1 MIKIGRRLIFIG
13 CMVLI
18 LLLSGCS
25 RKDTKVLN
33 ILNWSSYIPDSV
45 IREFEK
51 ETGIQ
56 VNYSTYSSNEECL
69 AKVSSAK
76 EGTYDLIFPSDY
88 MIEIMISRNML
99 EQLDTS
105 KLNNITNLDS
115 IYLQQSF
122 DPRNQYS
129 LPFVMAS
136 TVIAVNREHIK
147 DNIDSYQDLLNK
159 DYVNCIT
166 LIDDQRIIIG
176 MALLANGYDM
186 NTVNEEELEV
196 AKDWL
201 LQLKPNIK
209 AFDSDS
215 PKNFLIT
222 EEADIAVLWNAEAA
236 LAYQENKNIEFI
248 YPKEG
253 SALSMDNFAIP
264 KGASHI
270 DEAYHFID
278 YILRADVM
286 EKIIQSYPY
295 KNVNQATQALLK
307 PDYLYNIASNIP
319 SDIIEDGF
327 YVKNIGEAVKLYD
340 KLWAEIK

>member
-1 MIKIGRRLIFIG
+1 MKKLSKII
-13 CMVLI
+13 VLVI
-18 LLLSGCS
+18 CVISLSLLSGCTNKTG
-25 RKDTKVLN
+25 RVVN

-45 IREFEK
+45 IRDFEK
-51 ETGIQ
+51 ESGIE

-88 MIEIMISRNML
+88 MIEIMINRKML
-99 EQLDTS
+99 EPLHWDE
-105 KLNNITNLDS
+105 LENIDNLDPF
-115 IYLQQSF
+115 YLNQSF
-122 DPRNQYS
+122 DSGNGYS

-136 TVIAVNREHIK
+136 TVIAVNRDHIT
-147 DNIDSYQDLLNK
+147 DSITSYQDLLNEK
-159 DYVNCIT
+159 YRNNIT
-166 LIDDQRIIIG
+166 LIDDERIIIG

-186 NTVNEEELEV
+186 NTTNEVELEI
-196 AKDWL
+196 AKEWL

-222 EEADIAVLWNAEAA
+222 GESDIAVLWNAEAA
-236 LAYQENKNIEFI
+236 LAYQENNNIEFI

-264 KGASHI
+264 KGAKHQE
-270 DEAYHFID
+270 EAYEFID
-278 YILRADVM
+278 YILKADVM
-286 EKIIQSYPY
+286 KKIIESYPY
-295 KNVNQATQALLK
+295 KNVNQETQKLLGD
-307 PDYLYNIASNIP
+307 DYLQNDASNIP
-319 SDIIEDGF
+319 NKVIDNGIF
-327 YVKNIGEAVKLYD
+327 VKNIGSSIKQYD